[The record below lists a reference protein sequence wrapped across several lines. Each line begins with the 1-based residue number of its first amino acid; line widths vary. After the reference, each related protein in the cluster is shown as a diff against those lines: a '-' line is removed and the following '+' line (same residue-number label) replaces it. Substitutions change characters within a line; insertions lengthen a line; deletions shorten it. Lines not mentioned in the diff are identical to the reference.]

1 MPHKK
6 LSSQILQK
14 QPTPPNLSSHSQDKS
29 PTQRASHLP
38 KVLYSHDIFSAQHIG
53 GISRYIFELFIRN
66 ENATIPLLYSENLY
80 LNFYRKRPNFKGKF
94 RIIRLLNEIK
104 ERLALRSGIFDIYH
118 ASYYKR
124 IKIPQSTAFIIT
136 IHDMIHEIYATSYFK
151 NDSKTSHLKRLN
163 CLQADGIIAISNQ
176 TKSDL
181 INIFNIQ
188 ANKIRVIYQAHSLKK
203 PRNATLTQNLPKDY
217 ILFVGG
223 RGGYKN
229 FANFAKAIALI
240 HNLYPHIRA
249 FCVGSEFSNDEN
261 ALLESLKIKGIFTT
275 HLAKECELYA
285 IYHNAICFVFPSF
298 YEGFGIPIL
307 EAFFAQTPT
316 LLSDIAVFREIAK
329 NAALYF
335 NPHDE
340 ISIAESIIKILQNK
354 ALSRRKIALANKRLA
369 DFSWERTYKQTL
381 DFYNKILEKRKI
393 KDSAI
398 IAKDSTKIAESS
410 KSDSIKNAGIENDSA
425 IVGDSIK
432 TASIDRSDSIIF
444 GDSAKIAN
452 GGGQNV
458 ESSVK
463 YRIKSSVEFNGK
475 PNAKSNAESCIESS
489 IESSVTPTA
498 KSHISLYARFYAKH
512 SANTSLLRCA

>member
-1 MPHKK
+1 MLHRK

-14 QPTPPNLSSHSQDKS
+14 QPTPPNLSSHSQDRYKS

-38 KVLYSHDIFSAQHIG
+38 RVLYSHDIFSAQHIG

-66 ENATIPLLYSENLY
+66 ENAIIPLLYSENLY
-80 LNFYRKRPNFKGKF
+80 LNIYKKRPNFKGKF
-94 RIIRLLNEIK
+94 RIIRLLNELK
-104 ERLALRSGIFDIYH
+104 ERLILRSGIFDIYH

-181 INIFNIQ
+181 INLFNIQ
-188 ANKIRVIYQAHSLKK
+188 ADKIRVIYQAHSLKK
-203 PRNATLTQNLPKDY
+203 PRNATLPQNLPQDY

-249 FCVGSEFSNDEN
+249 FCVGSEFNSDEN

-275 HLAKECELYA
+275 HLARECELYA

-316 LLSDIAVFREIAK
+316 LLSNIAVFREIAG

-340 ISIAESIIKILQNK
+340 ISIAESILKILQNK
-354 ALSRRKIALANKRLA
+354 ALSRRKVALANKRLA

-381 DFYNKILEKRKI
+381 NFYNEILEKRKKKDSTI
-393 KDSAI
+393 IARITKDSA
-398 IAKDSTKIAESS
+398 
-410 KSDSIKNAGIENDSA
+410 N
-425 IVGDSIK
+425 
-432 TASIDRSDSIIF
+432 F

-452 GGGQNV
+452 GGGLNE
-458 ESSVK
+458 ESSV
-463 YRIKSSVEFNGK
+463 K
-475 PNAKSNAESCIESS
+475 PNAKSRIRLDA
-489 IESSVTPTA
+489 ESSVESTA
-498 KSHISLYARFYAKH
+498 KLAKPNTKSSIANLARFHAKH
-512 SANTSLLRCA
+512 SANTSHLRCA